1 MRRLAL
7 LALVAA
13 APPALAQEAPSAAL
27 GVLLRQAENW
37 LRQDRPDLAA
47 LSVERALVAE
57 PRSREALALGARAEA
72 ARNRRDVANRYLA
85 RLREVG
91 GTAEQVAEAEGALRA
106 GTIDRAAL
114 EDARRLAREGRGAD
128 AAARYR
134 SLFGM
139 EPPPAFALEYY
150 QTLAGNRSTAQ
161 EGQRGLERLAAVP
174 NADGRAQLA
183 AAQTLTFQPGGRA
196 EGVRRLAGLVDRPD
210 VGMEAREAWRQALI
224 WAGGDPAFQPS
235 LDAYL
240 RRFPDDAEM
249 RQRAAAAQQAAAR
262 EGTAALR
269 QEGFQQLEAGAA
281 RQAAQ
286 RFDQALAQ
294 NPQDADALG
303 GLGLVRLREGRTAE
317 ARQLL
322 ERAIA
327 ANPAGR
333 AQWQRALDG
342 ALYSEELAEGRAAL
356 RRGALDAAED
366 AARRAR
372 GRDAEDTTDADVLLG
387 DIALRRN
394 DVAGAEQRFRAALS
408 RRPGFAPAQQGLNAA
423 LRAQGRIAEIPRT
436 AAAPAGNSAAPALTG
451 LRAEAARTQDPG
463 VAVALLRGALENTP
477 NDPWLRLDLARALRR
492 AGRLGEARAVAEE
505 GVRAGTADGLYAA
518 ALFAEEDGRPGDSE
532 AFLARIPAGSRSVDM
547 QRLAA
552 RLRAQREVAT
562 AAAGLRAGGPD
573 ARTALLTLAARPDPS
588 GSTGAAVIRA
598 FAANNDN
605 FGAAEAARV
614 AQAANRTAGPAHRI
628 ALAGALLS
636 AGLDAEAT
644 ALVDATDNAAL
655 TPEQRASLAGLR
667 SGLAIRA
674 SDRLNASGD
683 QAGGFERLRPVL
695 SGDPQNAAANLALA
709 RLYQGARQPSE
720 ALRVAEAVL
729 RRDPRNAE
737 ARSGAIQAA
746 ISLGDRQR
754 AEALLREAQALA
766 PRDSRTLLL
775 EARVARGFGDD
786 LRAQQLL
793 EQAQLQRQAELGRP
807 ALPQATN
814 ALPVLSGTLEN
825 PFARG
830 TQGTLASAAPQAAPS
845 DAVARE
851 IAQELA
857 LVRGETAPTA
867 ALLANGR
874 IRSGSAGLDRLQ
886 EFGAGVEGS
895 VAAPGIGGRLTA
907 RAQSVTLQ
915 SGNLGGDAATLNR
928 FGINAVGG
936 PVARPASSASGV
948 TLSLGYQR
956 GDWIRAEV
964 GTSPLGFRQ
973 TTVLGALEV
982 APRITDTLRLRVL
995 GERRSVTDSLLSYA
1009 GLRDGRTG
1017 AFWGN
1022 VVRSGGR
1029 AQIEMPLGAGAVY
1042 VGGGYAQYAGTNVQN
1057 NSRIEAGAGFSMPI
1071 IRRDGAELTAGV
1083 DLVYFGFDRNL
1094 REFTFGQG
1102 GYFSPQ
1108 QYFAMNIPVDYRGRS
1123 GNVAWRVGG
1132 SLGYATYREDSSPL
1146 FPTSASLQSAV
1157 EARARLDPTVQARLP
1172 DRTRSGV
1179 VAGVRGELDINL
1191 TPNLSL
1197 LGAIRFDKAPQFDE
1211 TQVMLR
1217 LRNRF

>member
-13 APPALAQEAPSAAL
+13 APPALAQEAPNAAL

-47 LSVERALVAE
+47 LSVERALTVD
-57 PRSREALALGARAEA
+57 PRSREALVLGARVEA
-72 ARNRRDVANRYLA
+72 ARNRREAAGRYLA

-91 GTAEQVAEAEGALRA
+91 GTAEQVTEAEGALRA

-114 EDARRLAREGRGAD
+114 DDARRLAREGRSAD

-134 SLFGM
+134 SLFGT
-139 EPPPAFALEYY
+139 EPPQPFALEYY
-150 QTLAGNRSTAQ
+150 QTLAGNRATAQ
-161 EGQRGLERLAAVP
+161 EGQRGLERLAAAP

-183 AAQTLTFQPGGRA
+183 AAQALTYQPGGRV

-210 VGMEAREAWRQALI
+210 VGAEARDAWRQALI
-224 WAGGDPAFQPS
+224 WAGGDPAFGPS
-235 LDAYL
+235 VEAFL
-240 RRFPDDAEM
+240 RRFPEDAEM

-286 RFDQALAQ
+286 RFDRALAQ
-294 NPQDADALG
+294 NPQDSDALG

-372 GRDAEDTTDADVLLG
+372 SREAEDTTDADVLLG

-394 DVAGAEQRFRAALS
+394 DASGAEQRFRAALS

-436 AAAPAGNSAAPALTG
+436 ATPSGSPAAPTMSG

-505 GVRAGTADGLYAA
+505 GARAGTADGLYAA

-532 AFLARIPAGSRSVDM
+532 AFLSRIPAGSRSTDM
-547 QRLAA
+547 QRLAT

-562 AAAGLRAGGPD
+562 AAAGLRAGGTD
-573 ARTALLTLAARPDPS
+573 ARAALLTLAARPDPT

-644 ALVDATDNAAL
+644 ALADATNEPNL
-655 TPEQRASLAGLR
+655 TPEQRNSLAGLR

-683 QAGGFERLRPVL
+683 QASGFERLRPVL
-695 SGDPQNAAANLALA
+695 SGDPQNADANLALA

-729 RRDPRNAE
+729 RRDPRNAD

-775 EARVARGFGDD
+775 EARIARGFGDD
-786 LRAQQLL
+786 LRARQLL
-793 EQAQLQRQAELGRP
+793 EQAQLQRQAELGVP
-807 ALPQATN
+807 APPQAAR
-814 ALPVLSGTLEN
+814 ALPVLSGALEN

-830 TQGTLASAAPQAAPS
+830 TGGTLASAAPQAMS
-845 DAVARE
+845 TDAVARE
-851 IAQELA
+851 ITQELA

-867 ALLANGR
+867 TLLAAGR

-915 SGNLGGDAATLNR
+915 SGNMGSDPATLNR

-936 PVARPASSASGV
+936 PATRPAASASGV
-948 TLSLGYQR
+948 SVSLGYQR
-956 GDWIRAEV
+956 GDLFRAEV

-973 TTVLGALEV
+973 TTVLGAVEI
-982 APRITDTLRLRVL
+982 APRITDTLRLRVQ
-995 GERRSVTDSLLSYA
+995 GERRSVSDSMLSYA

-1029 AQIEMPLGAGAVY
+1029 AQIEMPLGTGAVY

-1057 NSRIEAGAGFSMPI
+1057 NARVEAGAGFSLPV

-1108 QYFAMNIPVDYRGRS
+1108 QYFALNIPVDYRGRS

-1132 SLGYATYREDSSPL
+1132 SVGYATYREDSSPL

-1157 EARARLDPTVQARLP
+1157 EARSRLDPTVQARLP

-1179 VAGVRGELDINL
+1179 VAGVRGELDVNL